1 MQNSE
6 AVVKMAEDTSVKHI
20 SGKKVK
26 FYKNLQLLLTQKS
39 YSTKIEFK
47 GTFGCKKST
56 KTQNKSKQDN
66 KVYMFECS
74 PNGNTSPEGTLSN
87 QSPELGS

>member
-20 SGKKVK
+20 SGKKVI
-26 FYKNLQLLLTQKS
+26 FYKNLKQLLTQKS

-47 GTFGCKKST
+47 GTIGCKKSEKT
-56 KTQNKSKQDN
+56 KENQSKITN
-66 KVYMFECS
+66 MFQCS

-87 QSPELGS
+87 QSPELGR